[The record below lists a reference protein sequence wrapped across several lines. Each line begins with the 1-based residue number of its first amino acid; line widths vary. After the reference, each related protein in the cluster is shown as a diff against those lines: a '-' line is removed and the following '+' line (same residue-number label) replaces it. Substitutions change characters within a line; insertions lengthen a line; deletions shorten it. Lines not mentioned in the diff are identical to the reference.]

1 MDPHAQA
8 LPFAEEFAGFVA
20 ASTVPEPLLLPQ
32 AIAARPPTGDAAA
45 VAGVV
50 FRALVMAY
58 ESGDTK
64 AVEEVLHV
72 GLTVLMRWPWPSF
85 EE

>member
-8 LPFAEEFAGFVA
+8 LPFGEEFAGFVA
-20 ASTVPEPLLLPQ
+20 ASTVAEPLLLPQ
-32 AIAARPPTGDAAA
+32 AIAAGPPKGDAAA
-45 VAGVV
+45 VVEVV
-50 FRALVMAY
+50 FLALLMAY
-58 ESGDTK
+58 DSGDMK
-64 AVEEVLHV
+64 AVEEVLSV